1 MCVFNEFST
10 LENKY
15 LEIIKNIE
23 IFEQDAYKK
32 CKSINTFDNE
42 INSIEDKL
50 NVLNSTELTELIDEL
65 KNQIEIVLFSN
76 NPSSSAL
83 VNISATCS
91 LVPT

>member
-1 MCVFNEFST
+1 MKYA
-10 LENKY
+10 LEQDEQNKY

-65 KNQIEIVLFSN
+65 KNRLSNEMIELD
-76 NPSSSAL
+76 
-83 VNISATCS
+83 
-91 LVPT
+91 